1 MDSICRKGQEMKTL
15 LEYFLHYCDFLYLD
29 PRYRITNSK
38 TSGAATN
45 NASLQLTGPVLSW
58 VLANDKGQIL
68 LDVAPTE
75 LAAPEN
81 WFRISLIKQHLNGD
95 DEIEHVSAADEI
107 EWVRQNGSRVEQLF
121 SDAATLET
129 TCTTLRALRRSNANK
144 YWSRWRE
151 EHGLS

>member
-1 MDSICRKGQEMKTL
+1 
-15 LEYFLHYCDFLYLD
+15 
-29 PRYRITNSK
+29 
-38 TSGAATN
+38 
-45 NASLQLTGPVLSW
+45 
-58 VLANDKGQIL
+58 LANDKGQIL

-75 LAAPEN
+75 LVAPEN

-151 EHGLS
+151 EQGLS